1 MRKLKT
7 KKIVPFIKN
16 SFLNLKLTLVQMLWA
31 NVHLGHR
38 RKFLNVK
45 IKPYL
50 LGLRNDVYILNL
62 FKTIYQ
68 LKLIMSIITNLISL
82 RNKLLVIKD
91 KDAFN
96 FKVSL
101 FFKNVYFYDKKWIG
115 GLLTNFKRIKYGLK
129 FKEEN
134 SSRGGLRR
142 MKRFPSLVFFFD
154 VDLSFWAVAEASNL
168 DLPIAA
174 VIDSNINFL
183 NIINYFVVG
192 NNKSFESSY
201 LYLNL
206 LRNSVLKG
214 HQKEILKILKIC

>member
-1 MRKLKT
+1 MIKLKS
-7 KKIVPFIKN
+7 KKLVPFIKN

-91 KDAFN
+91 KDSFN
-96 FKVSL
+96 FKSSL
-101 FFKNVYFYDKKWIG
+101 IFKNVYFYDKKWIG

-142 MKRFPSLVFFFD
+142 MKRFPSLVFFFWCWFIF
-154 VDLSFWAVAEASNL
+154 LSSCR
-168 DLPIAA
+168 
-174 VIDSNINFL
+174 
-183 NIINYFVVG
+183 
-192 NNKSFESSY
+192 SFKFRFTNSSHY
-201 LYLNL
+201 WY
-206 LRNSVLKG
+206 
-214 HQKEILKILKIC
+214 